1 MVMPTITKAW
11 IVFSAAVLVNAF
23 LASHI
28 LTFLLVSAFVVL
40 EGSAVMSKKWGNT
53 YSEHVW
59 MIPAT
64 AIRWTVGVWLA
75 LQVMLQINWVVGLLV
90 MAWLPVHFVSKKSW
104 H

>member
-1 MVMPTITKAW
+1 MPAITKAW
-11 IVFSAAVLVNAF
+11 IVFSAAVLANAF
-23 LASHI
+23 LANSI
-28 LTFLLVSAFVVL
+28 LTFLLASAFVLL
-40 EGSAVMSKKWGNT
+40 EGSAAMSNKWGNT

-59 MIPAT
+59 MIPVP

-90 MAWLPVHFVSKKSW
+90 MAWLPVHLVSKKIW